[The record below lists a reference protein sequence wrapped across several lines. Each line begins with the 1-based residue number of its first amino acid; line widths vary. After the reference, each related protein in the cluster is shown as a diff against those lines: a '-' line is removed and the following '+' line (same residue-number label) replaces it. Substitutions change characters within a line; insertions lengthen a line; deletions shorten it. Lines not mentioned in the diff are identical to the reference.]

1 MYSFVYSTKFKKD
14 IKPCQKRNYDFQ
26 ELKVVLE
33 ALEKNG
39 KLPTK

>member
-14 IKPCQKRNYDFQ
+14 IKLCQKRNYDFQ